1 MLPKFMSS
9 FMVETQEEEK
19 GNNHNNKNNKN
30 SMDVVVGLR
39 LLTSSSSKS
48 NVLVKS
54 SLLLVRNK
62 AYNHNHQIQTCPQQS
77 QQDYCFLKTCNLC
90 NKQLRS
96 DKDIYMYRGDQGF
109 CSIECRNRQIVLDDM
124 RELENSTK
132 QMVASYNNRTHH
144 CCNDARLETRLILE
158 DLRMQRLK
166 YRF

>member
-19 GNNHNNKNNKN
+19 GNNHNNKNNNN

-62 AYNHNHQIQTCPQQS
+62 AYNHHNHQQPQE
-77 QQDYCFLKTCNLC
+77 DYCFLKTCNLC